1 MKNRTLRTSH
11 LIAAAA
17 MLLAFASCGSKTQT
31 YAAADGSVTATL
43 NERTGEWHLTG
54 PDGREI
60 VPNYDSMRVTEVS
73 PDGHPMTIVYY
84 SGSVEHWRQYY
95 STMQLRSEGDIVG
108 GKREGRWVFYHANG
122 NIQTEATFVGGV
134 VRDHLLQRPCTDI
147 DIVCVGRQE
156 GGEVH
161 IGIQLAHAASAAL
174 GGSHVAVFKNFG
186 TASFKYTVDG
196 REYELEFVGARRES
210 YSRDSRKPVVENG
223 TLEDDQRR
231 RDFTV
236 NALAVCLNND
246 RLGELIDPFGGI
258 RDLDAGILRTP
269 LDPDITFS
277 DDPLRMMRAVRFASQ
292 LGFRIA
298 DDTFEA
304 IGRNAKRI
312 EIVSAER
319 ITTELNKIMASS
331 NPSLG
336 LKLMQK
342 SGLMQLVMPE
352 ISALQGVETV
362 DGKGHKDIFFHTMQ
376 VLDNV
381 AAESD
386 NLWLRWAALLHDMGK
401 PGVKRYDARQGWTF
415 HGHEARGAHMV
426 KRLFKRLRLPLGEE
440 MRYVEKLVMLHM
452 RPIILA
458 EDIVTDSAVRR
469 LLFEAGDDID
479 DLMLLCHADITTR
492 NLDKQRRHRENF
504 ELVKRKLV
512 ELEERDRIRNFQPP
526 VSGEDIMRTFGIG
539 PCREIGT
546 IKDAIKDA
554 ILDGSIP
561 NERDAAWQMMLSL
574 GADLGLKLRE

>member
-1 MKNRTLRTSH
+1 
-11 LIAAAA
+11 
-17 MLLAFASCGSKTQT
+17 ML
-31 YAAADGSVTATL
+31 YA
-43 NERTGEWHLTG
+43 
-54 PDGREI
+54 
-60 VPNYDSMRVTEVS
+60 
-73 PDGHPMTIVYY
+73 
-84 SGSVEHWRQYY
+84 
-95 STMQLRSEGDIVG
+95 
-108 GKREGRWVFYHANG
+108 
-122 NIQTEATFVGGV
+122 
-134 VRDHLLQRPCTDI
+134 
-147 DIVCVGRQE
+147 
-156 GGEVH
+156 
-161 IGIQLAHAASAAL
+161 
-174 GGSHVAVFKNFG
+174 
-186 TASFKYTVDG
+186 
-196 REYELEFVGARRES
+196 
-210 YSRDSRKPVVENG
+210 
-223 TLEDDQRR
+223 
-231 RDFTV
+231 
-236 NALAVCLNND
+236 
-246 RLGELIDPFGGI
+246 
-258 RDLDAGILRTP
+258 
-269 LDPDITFS
+269 
-277 DDPLRMMRAVRFASQ
+277 
-292 LGFRIA
+292 
-298 DDTFEA
+298 
-304 IGRNAKRI
+304 
-312 EIVSAER
+312 
-319 ITTELNKIMASS
+319 
-331 NPSLG
+331 NPTLG

-342 SGLMQLVMPE
+342 SGLMKLILPE
-352 ISALQGVETV
+352 IAALQGVETV
-362 DGKGHKDIFFHTMQ
+362 DGHGHKDIFFHTMQ

>member
-1 MKNRTLRTSH
+1 MIDLGLDLYRTIGLEADH
-11 LIAAAA
+11 LGIDA
-17 MLLAFASCGSKTQT
+17 
-31 YAAADGSVTATL
+31 YA
-43 NERTGEWHLTG
+43 
-54 PDGREI
+54 
-60 VPNYDSMRVTEVS
+60 
-73 PDGHPMTIVYY
+73 
-84 SGSVEHWRQYY
+84 
-95 STMQLRSEGDIVG
+95 
-108 GKREGRWVFYHANG
+108 
-122 NIQTEATFVGGV
+122 VGGV
-134 VRDHLLQRPCTDI
+134 VRDHFLQRPCTDI
-147 DIVCVGRQE
+147 DIVCIGHSE

-161 IGIQLAHAASAAL
+161 IGIELANAASKAL
-174 GGSHVAVFKNFG
+174 GGSHVSVFKNFG
-186 TASFKYTVDG
+186 TASFRYTVYG

-210 YSRDSRKPVVENG
+210 YSHDSRKPVVENG

-236 NALAVCLNND
+236 NALAVCLNAD
-246 RLGELIDPFGGI
+246 RYGELMDPFGGI
-258 RDLDAGILRTP
+258 RDLNDGILRTP
-269 LDPDITFS
+269 LDPDVTFS
-277 DDPLRMMRAVRFASQ
+277 DDPLRMMRAIRFASQ

-319 ITTELNKIMASS
+319 ITTELNKIMLSA

-342 SGLMQLVMPE
+342 SGLMQLILPE
-352 ISALQGVETV
+352 IAALQGVETV

-381 AAESD
+381 AQFEGVKGSEKGVKGSEKTNDKEDKNDTTLDDAGGNVLSLPLTPSHSTSIP
-386 NLWLRWAALLHDMGK
+386 NLWLRWAALLHDVGK
-401 PGVKRYDARQGWTF
+401 PGVKRYDAKQGWTF

-426 KRLFKRLRLPLGEE
+426 KRIFKRLRLPLGEE

-526 VSGEDIMRTFGIG
+526 VSGEDIMTTFGIG

-554 ILDGSIP
+554 ILDGKIP
-561 NERDAAWQMMLSL
+561 NERDAAWQMMLRL
-574 GADLGLKLRE
+574 ADELGLTKDAN

>member
-1 MKNRTLRTSH
+1 MIDLGLDLYRAIGQEADRLG
-11 LIAAAA
+11 IDA
-17 MLLAFASCGSKTQT
+17 
-31 YAAADGSVTATL
+31 YA
-43 NERTGEWHLTG
+43 
-54 PDGREI
+54 
-60 VPNYDSMRVTEVS
+60 
-73 PDGHPMTIVYY
+73 
-84 SGSVEHWRQYY
+84 
-95 STMQLRSEGDIVG
+95 
-108 GKREGRWVFYHANG
+108 
-122 NIQTEATFVGGV
+122 VGGV

-186 TASFKYTVDG
+186 TASFKYTADG

-319 ITTELNKIMASS
+319 ITTELNKIMASR

-574 GADLGLKLRE
+574 GADLGLKARE

>member
-1 MKNRTLRTSH
+1 MITDLYPELGR
-11 LIAAAA
+11 IIGAE
-17 MLLAFASCGSKTQT
+17 
-31 YAAADGSVTATL
+31 ADRMGIDA
-43 NERTGEWHLTG
+43 
-54 PDGREI
+54 
-60 VPNYDSMRVTEVS
+60 Y
-73 PDGHPMTIVYY
+73 
-84 SGSVEHWRQYY
+84 
-95 STMQLRSEGDIVG
+95 
-108 GKREGRWVFYHANG
+108 
-122 NIQTEATFVGGV
+122 FVGGV
-134 VRDHLLQRPCTDI
+134 VRDHFLQRPCTDI
-147 DIVCVGRQE
+147 DIVCIGRDD

-161 IGIQLAHAASAAL
+161 VGIELAKAVSEAV
-174 GGSHVAVFKNFG
+174 GGSKVSVFKNFG
-186 TASFKYTVDG
+186 TASFRYHDL
-196 REYELEFVGARRES
+196 ELEFVGARRES
-210 YSRDSRKPVVENG
+210 YSHDSRKPIVENG

-236 NALAVCLNND
+236 NALAVCLNAN
-246 RLGELIDPFGGI
+246 RFGLLIDPFGGI
-258 RDLDAGILRTP
+258 QDLNLGILRTP

-277 DDPLRMMRAVRFASQ
+277 DDPLRMMRAVRFAAQ

-304 IGRNAKRI
+304 IARNAHRI

-319 ITTELNKIMASS
+319 ITVELNKIMLSP

-342 SGLMQLVMPE
+342 GGLMPLILPE
-352 ISALQGVETV
+352 ISALAGIETV
-362 DGKGHKDIFFHTMQ
+362 KDVDDRSGVTVLKGHKDIFFHTMQ

-381 AAESD
+381 VSSKQCADSNQNPELSPLTSHLSP
-386 NLWLRWAALLHDMGK
+386 LWLRWAALLHDVGK
-401 PGVKRYDARQGWTF
+401 PGVKRYDPKQGWTF

-426 KRLFKRLRLPLGEE
+426 KRIFKRLRLPLGEE

-458 EDIVTDSAVRR
+458 EDVVTDSAVRR

-479 DLMLLCHADITTR
+479 DLMLLCNADITTR
-492 NLDKQRRHRENF
+492 NEEKQRRHRSNF

-526 VSGEDIMRTFGIG
+526 VSGEDIMTTFGIG

-554 ILDGSIP
+554 ILDGQIP
-561 NERDAAWQMMLSL
+561 NDRDAAWQMMLSI
-574 GADLGLKLRE
+574 ATTLGLHPVK

>member
-1 MKNRTLRTSH
+1 MIDLGLDLYRAIGHEADRLG
-11 LIAAAA
+11 IDA
-17 MLLAFASCGSKTQT
+17 
-31 YAAADGSVTATL
+31 YA
-43 NERTGEWHLTG
+43 
-54 PDGREI
+54 
-60 VPNYDSMRVTEVS
+60 
-73 PDGHPMTIVYY
+73 
-84 SGSVEHWRQYY
+84 
-95 STMQLRSEGDIVG
+95 
-108 GKREGRWVFYHANG
+108 
-122 NIQTEATFVGGV
+122 VGGV

-147 DIVCVGRQE
+147 DIVCVGRQK
-156 GGEVH
+156 GGDVH

-186 TASFKYTVDG
+186 TASFKYTADG

-319 ITTELNKIMASS
+319 ITTELNKIMASR

-376 VLDNV
+376 VLDDV
-381 AAESD
+381 AAGSD

-574 GADLGLKLRE
+574 GADLGLKPRE

>member
-1 MKNRTLRTSH
+1 MIDLGLDLYRAIGHEADRLG
-11 LIAAAA
+11 IDA
-17 MLLAFASCGSKTQT
+17 
-31 YAAADGSVTATL
+31 YA
-43 NERTGEWHLTG
+43 
-54 PDGREI
+54 
-60 VPNYDSMRVTEVS
+60 
-73 PDGHPMTIVYY
+73 
-84 SGSVEHWRQYY
+84 
-95 STMQLRSEGDIVG
+95 
-108 GKREGRWVFYHANG
+108 
-122 NIQTEATFVGGV
+122 VGGV

-186 TASFKYTVDG
+186 TASFKYTADG

-319 ITTELNKIMASS
+319 ITTELNKIMASR

-574 GADLGLKLRE
+574 GADLGLKARE

>member
-1 MKNRTLRTSH
+1 MIDLGLDLYRVIGLEADR
-11 LIAAAA
+11 LGIDA
-17 MLLAFASCGSKTQT
+17 
-31 YAAADGSVTATL
+31 YA
-43 NERTGEWHLTG
+43 
-54 PDGREI
+54 
-60 VPNYDSMRVTEVS
+60 
-73 PDGHPMTIVYY
+73 
-84 SGSVEHWRQYY
+84 
-95 STMQLRSEGDIVG
+95 
-108 GKREGRWVFYHANG
+108 
-122 NIQTEATFVGGV
+122 VGGV

-147 DIVCVGRQE
+147 DVVCVGRQE

-161 IGIQLAHAASAAL
+161 IGIQLAHAASEAL
-174 GGSHVAVFKNFG
+174 GGSHVSVFKNFG
-186 TASFKYTVDG
+186 TASFRYTVDG

-210 YSRDSRKPVVENG
+210 YSRDSRKPIVENG

-236 NALAVCLNND
+236 NALAVCLNHD

-277 DDPLRMMRAVRFASQ
+277 DDPLRMMRAVRFAAQ

-319 ITTELNKIMASS
+319 ITTELNKIMASA

-342 SGLMQLVMPE
+342 CGLMQLVMPE

-381 AAESD
+381 AGMSD
-386 NLWLRWAALLHDMGK
+386 NLWLRWAALLHDVGK

-426 KRLFKRLRLPLGEE
+426 KRIFKRLRLPLGEE

-469 LLFEAGDDID
+469 LLFEAGDDIA

-526 VSGEDIMRTFGIG
+526 VSGEDIMTTFGIG

-561 NERDAAWQMMLSL
+561 NERDAAWQMMLRL

>member
-1 MKNRTLRTSH
+1 MVDLGLEIYRV
-11 LIAAAA
+11 I
-17 MLLAFASCGSKTQT
+17 
-31 YAAADGSVTATL
+31 
-43 NERTGEWHLTG
+43 
-54 PDGREI
+54 GREADRMG
-60 VPNYDSMRVTEVS
+60 VDAY
-73 PDGHPMTIVYY
+73 
-84 SGSVEHWRQYY
+84 
-95 STMQLRSEGDIVG
+95 
-108 GKREGRWVFYHANG
+108 A
-122 NIQTEATFVGGV
+122 VGGV
-134 VRDHLLQRPCTDI
+134 VRDYFLQRPCTDI
-147 DIVCVGRQE
+147 DVVCIGHDE

-161 IGIQLAHAASAAL
+161 IGIELAKAVSAAV
-174 GGSHVAVFKNFG
+174 GGSHVSVFKTFG
-186 TASFKYTVDG
+186 TASFRYQDM
-196 REYELEFVGARRES
+196 ELEFVGARRES
-210 YSRDSRKPVVENG
+210 YSHDSRKPVVENG

-236 NALAVCLNND
+236 NAMAICLNQG
-246 RLGELIDPFGGI
+246 RYGELVDPFGGI
-258 RDLDAGILRTP
+258 RDLNEGILRTP

-304 IGRNAKRI
+304 IARNAQRL

-319 ITTELNKIMASS
+319 ITVELNKIMLSPQ
-331 NPSLG
+331 PSLG

-342 SGLMQLVMPE
+342 SGLMQMVLPE
-352 ISALQGVETV
+352 ISALAGVETV
-362 DGKGHKDIFFHTMQ
+362 EGRGHKDIFYHTMQ

-381 AAESD
+381 VEGERLKVKGETADAGGNHDLSPLTSHLSP
-386 NLWLRWAALLHDMGK
+386 LWHRWAALLHDVGK
-401 PGVKRYDARQGWTF
+401 PGVKRYDPKQGWTF

-426 KRLFKRLRLPLGEE
+426 KRIFKRLRLPLGPE

-458 EDIVTDSAVRR
+458 EEVVTDSAVRR

-479 DLMLLCHADITTR
+479 DLMLLCNADITTR
-492 NLDKQRRHRENF
+492 NEEKQRRHRSNF

-526 VSGEDIMRTFGIG
+526 VSGEDIMTTFGIG

-554 ILDGSIP
+554 ILDGKIP
-561 NERDAAWQMMLSL
+561 NDRAAAWQMMLSL
-574 GADLGLKLRE
+574 AASLGLQPIKQ